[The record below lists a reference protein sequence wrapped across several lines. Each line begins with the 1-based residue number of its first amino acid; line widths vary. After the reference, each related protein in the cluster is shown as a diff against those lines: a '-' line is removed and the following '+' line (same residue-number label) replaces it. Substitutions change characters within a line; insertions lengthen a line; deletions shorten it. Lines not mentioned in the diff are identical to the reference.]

1 MFIII
6 ERYKPIDRT
15 TPPAYSS
22 GSMQVNSFADALT
35 SFRLCHNLSQLEC
48 AALIPYLSVRSLEK
62 WERGAS
68 APPLWSQCLI
78 LDALHD
84 AMTSD

>member
-6 ERYKPIDRT
+6 ERHNPIDSV

-22 GSMQVNSFADALT
+22 PSMQINSFADLLS
-35 SFRLCHNLSQLEC
+35 SFRFRHKLSQTEC
-48 AALIPYLSVRSLEK
+48 AALIPHLSVRSLEK

-68 APPLWSQCLI
+68 APPLWSQRLI
-78 LDALHD
+78 LVALHN

>member
-1 MFIII
+1 MK
-6 ERYKPIDRT
+6 RNP
-15 TPPAYSS
+15 
-22 GSMQVNSFADALT
+22 FAESLVV
-35 SFRLCHNLSQLEC
+35 FRRQHNLSQTEC
-48 AALIPYLSVRSLEK
+48 SALIPHLSVRMIEK

>member
-6 ERYKPIDRT
+6 ERRKPIDAT
-15 TPPAYSS
+15 TLSAYSFP
-22 GSMQVNSFADALT
+22 SMQINSFADAIN

-78 LDALHD
+78 LDALHS

>member
-6 ERYKPIDRT
+6 ERRKPIDAT
-15 TPPAYSS
+15 TPAAYSS
-22 GSMQVNSFADALT
+22 RPMQINSFADALS
-35 SFRLCHNLSQLEC
+35 SFRFCHNLSQLEC

-68 APPLWSQCLI
+68 SPPLWSQCLI

-84 AMTSD
+84 AMTSE

>member
-6 ERYKPIDRT
+6 ERRKTIDST

-22 GSMQVNSFADALT
+22 PSMQINSFADALS

>member
-6 ERYKPIDRT
+6 DKRNPIDAT
-15 TPPAYSS
+15 TQPAYSS
-22 GSMQVNSFADALT
+22 HPMQINSFADAIS

-68 APPLWSQCLI
+68 SPPLWSQCLI

-84 AMTSD
+84 AMISE

>member
-1 MFIII
+1 
-6 ERYKPIDRT
+6 
-15 TPPAYSS
+15 
-22 GSMQVNSFADALT
+22 MQINSFADAIS
-35 SFRLCHNLSQLEC
+35 SFRFCHKLSQLEC
-48 AALIPYLSVRSLEK
+48 SALIPHLSVRSLEK

-68 APPLWSQCLI
+68 APPLWSQRLI

>member
-6 ERYKPIDRT
+6 ERCNPIDAT
-15 TPPAYSS
+15 TRLAYSS
-22 GSMQVNSFADALT
+22 HLMQVNSFADAIS

-68 APPLWSQCLI
+68 SPPLWSQCLI
-78 LDALHD
+78 LNALHD

>member
-1 MFIII
+1 MFIIV
-6 ERYKPIDRT
+6 ERRNFIDT
-15 TPPAYSS
+15 TTRLAYNSHP
-22 GSMQVNSFADALT
+22 MQINSFADAIS

-78 LDALHD
+78 LNALHD
-84 AMTSD
+84 AMTSE